1 MLGFFNWFN
10 GKTKIKR
17 WILIILIGIVCTCFA
32 FTYVLQTN
40 ILKPEDILKIVLMF
54 AVGFSMII
62 IGIVFIQ
69 KRTMEIVVEANNKF
83 SEKGKKANLNM
94 KSLIFNR
101 TIYNEGPKIVVIGG
115 GNGLNTVIKGLKKYT
130 NNITAIVTLSD
141 YGKIDTKSREILN
154 TLPFDDI
161 TESIVA
167 LSDKEELMDKLMNWK
182 YKNPKLKDIKFG
194 DVFLLAMNEMF
205 DNLSEGIQKSTE
217 VLNITGKVLP
227 STLDEIKICAELE
240 DGTTVES
247 KEKIPEMVYEKVS
260 KIDRIYITPSNCKPA
275 PGVLE
280 AIEDADAIIIG
291 PGSLYTN
298 VLPNLLVKNVSR
310 TIKESKA
317 IKIYVTN
324 IMTEPGQ
331 TDNYSISDHLDA
343 IFDHLGRNIID
354 YCLADTGEI
363 VPEYIRK
370 YNLEGA
376 DVVDQDIDKVTKK
389 GIKIIQKHLS
399 MIDGDYIRHN
409 PDSIA
414 TTVMELIC
422 NDLKFRDKQATPQYL
437 FLNSVL
443 EEEKKSEKKRVKS
456 DRKDKKDREKS
467 IEQAKNRVQ
476 KKRGKRKS
484 KFNTKYRDRIESI
497 QSTAEK
503 KNENLKLYKEMERL
517 DLRNSQ
523 NNINSNEKDD

>member
-40 ILKPEDILKIVLMF
+40 ILKPVDILKIVLMF

-62 IGIVFIQ
+62 IGIVLIQ

-83 SEKGKKANLNM
+83 SDKGKKANLNM

-167 LSDKEELMDKLMNWK
+167 LSDKEELMDMLMNWK
-182 YKNPKLKDIKFG
+182 FKNPKLKDIKFG

-280 AIEDADAIIIG
+280 AIEEADAIIIG
-291 PGSLYTN
+291 PRKL
-298 VLPNLLVKNVSR
+298 
-310 TIKESKA
+310 
-317 IKIYVTN
+317 IYKCFT
-324 IMTEPGQ
+324 
-331 TDNYSISDHLDA
+331 
-343 IFDHLGRNIID
+343 
-354 YCLADTGEI
+354 
-363 VPEYIRK
+363 
-370 YNLEGA
+370 
-376 DVVDQDIDKVTKK
+376 
-389 GIKIIQKHLS
+389 
-399 MIDGDYIRHN
+399 
-409 PDSIA
+409 
-414 TTVMELIC
+414 
-422 NDLKFRDKQATPQYL
+422 
-437 FLNSVL
+437 
-443 EEEKKSEKKRVKS
+443 
-456 DRKDKKDREKS
+456 
-467 IEQAKNRVQ
+467 
-476 KKRGKRKS
+476 
-484 KFNTKYRDRIESI
+484 
-497 QSTAEK
+497 
-503 KNENLKLYKEMERL
+503 
-517 DLRNSQ
+517 
-523 NNINSNEKDD
+523 

>member
-17 WILIILIGIVCTCFA
+17 WILVILLGIVATCYA
-32 FTYVLQTN
+32 FTYVLQTK
-40 ILKPEDILKIVLMF
+40 ILSPDDILRLVLLF

-62 IGIVFIQ
+62 IGIIFMQ
-69 KRTMEIVVEANNKF
+69 RRTMEIVVEANNKF
-83 SEKGKKANLNM
+83 SEKGKAANLNM
-94 KSLIFNR
+94 KGLIFNR

-141 YGKIDTKSREILN
+141 YGKIDTKSRKLLD

-167 LSDKEELMDKLMNWK
+167 LSDKEELMKMLLNWK
-182 YKNPKLKDIKFG
+182 FENPKLKDIKFG
-194 DVFLLAMNEMF
+194 DVFLVAMNEMF
-205 DNLSEGIQKSTE
+205 GNLSEGIQKSTE

-227 STLDEIKICAELE
+227 STLDEITICAELE
-240 DGTTVES
+240 DGTTVQN
-247 KEKIPEMVYEKVS
+247 KDKIPEVVYDRVS
-260 KIDRIYITPSNCKPA
+260 KIDRIYISPSNCKAA

-317 IKIYVTN
+317 IKIYITN
-324 IMTEPGQ
+324 LMTEPGQ
-331 TDNYSISDHLDA
+331 TDNYSISDHLEA
-343 IFDHLGRNIID
+343 IFEHIGRDIID

-389 GIKIIQKHLS
+389 GVKIIQKHLS
-399 MIDGDYIRHN
+399 KIEGEYIRHN
-409 PDSIA
+409 SDSIA

-422 NDLKFRDKQATPQYL
+422 NDLQFRDKQATPQYM

-443 EEEKKSEKKRVKS
+443 EDEKKNEKKRVREVKN
-456 DRKDKKDREKS
+456 DKRQRQKAADEAR
-467 IEQAKNRVQ
+467 ARRNKNR
-476 KKRGKRKS
+476 KPS
-484 KFNTKYRDRIESI
+484 KFSTKYRNRVEAI
-497 QSTAEK
+497 QTTVEK
-503 KNENLKLYKEMERL
+503 KNENMKLYKEMEKL
-517 DLRNSQ
+517 EARNQS
-523 NNINSNEKDD
+523 KK